1 MFSKICSS
9 LRVFVAAVL
18 VGITFIPGSIQAL
31 TLIEDFSNS
40 PFVEDGGRFSIVG
53 PGIDQFFYQVDE
65 PAFTGDPAGS
75 LVVHYD
81 SARPTTRFR
90 APLGITVSDEDSFSF
105 GSIMTIQSDDYFP
118 SPFGF
123 MEIAFGLTNS
133 ETTGEDRTG
142 SSEDFAA
149 DTFDMVEFDY
159 FPNISDLFG
168 GPWVVPAVFGPD
180 VTGDAFGN
188 FVSTS
193 GGFFLPLDTPLFI
206 QVDYDGAATT
216 MTIKISE
223 ISVDGSVTE
232 LVTGISPLNVFDTGN
247 PWLPGIIGG
256 FSVDTI
262 SISAYE
268 DGWNSSFLPISLVAT
283 VIYDKLF
290 FVKEEQEIAASV
302 DIDPDTLN
310 LKSQGKWITAYLTLP
325 SDYKVEDVKIDT
337 VRLQDALKVKLG
349 EIQDGTLMLKFSRS
363 EMQSILPVGEADIT
377 VTGELTDG
385 TIFKATDTIS
395 VISDRR

>member
-9 LRVFVAAVL
+9 LRVFVTAVF

-31 TLIEDFSNS
+31 TLNEDFSDS
-40 PFVEDGGRFSIVG
+40 PFVGDGGRFSIVG
-53 PGIDQFFYQVDE
+53 PGEDQFIHQLDN
-65 PAFTGDPAGS
+65 PAFAGDPMGS

-81 SARPTTRFR
+81 SAEPTTRFS
-90 APLGITVSDEDSFSF
+90 APLGVTVTDEDSFSF
-105 GSIMTIQSDDYFP
+105 GTIMTIQSDDYFP

-123 MEIAFGLTNS
+123 MEIAFGLINS

-142 SSEDFAA
+142 SFEDFAA

-159 FPNISDLFG
+159 FPNATFFG
-168 GPWVVPAVFGPD
+168 GPFVTVAVFGAP
-180 VTGDAFGN
+180 VTNDAFGN
-188 FVSTS
+188 FVVTS
-193 GGFFLPLDTPLFI
+193 GEFSLPLDTPLFI
-206 QVDYDGAATT
+206 QVDYDGATT
-216 MTIKISE
+216 TVTVSVSKIAA
-223 ISVDGSVTE
+223 DGSLTG
-232 LVTGISPLNVFDTGN
+232 LVTGTSPLNIFNTGI
-247 PWLPGIIGG
+247 PWAPGLIGG
-256 FSVDTI
+256 LSVDTI
-262 SISAYE
+262 SISAYK
-268 DGWNSSFLPISLVAT
+268 DGWNSPFLPISLVAT

-310 LKSQGKWITAYLTLP
+310 LKSQGKWLTAYLSLP
-325 SDYKVEDVKIDT
+325 SGHNVEDIKIDT
-337 VRLQDALKVKLG
+337 VRLQDTLKVKWG

-363 EMQSILPVGEADIT
+363 EIQNLLQIGESVIV

-385 TIFKATDTIS
+385 TIFKATDTIR